1 MTPVTTTRGGHPP
14 APPSSAVILIGH
26 LTDEGE
32 SLSSRSAGFIQR
44 GVERLGGPGVHLI
57 KKLPSGDIKVWADP
71 AAAQRLLAAVVMSVP
86 SVASGGQT
94 DLAIK
99 FDKPKPRSAQGL
111 IYAPFA
117 AEEDVDELAQLL
129 ETQGVTA
136 VRRLPSRGRH
146 ADGKLFVLTFSDSL
160 VPDNILLLYHRL
172 AVKPFVQYPMRCKR
186 CQGYRHSARY
196 CRRPVR
202 CGTCAGA
209 HLTDS
214 CEAQAPRC
222 AACDGDHPV
231 TDSVCPEWR
240 AQFLINKAMALDN
253 ISFQEAVR
261 RFKLAPAPAQV
272 ATTRPPQQPSRFSQ
286 QPPTPP
292 VWQQACPPP
301 APQQPRP
308 PPAPQQQCPPPAP
321 QQPRPPTAPQQSGAP
336 RSPRQAAAPSTSHLE
351 RSPPSP
357 WQRQNPVSYPVP
369 RPWAATPRRRL
380 ELDRA
385 LSVHSHTDK
394 AGNSIGGS
402 HSPSSR
408 DSVRR
413 GNVGR
418 GRHPPVPLSNRWG
431 VLSECDSDAS
441 AQTQTGVTCRHT
453 AEIGTQ
459 TEISD
464 FSSRDCATQ
473 TDPQPT
479 VLSDVGSQTEFLDSA
494 PESGT
499 ETEFQSPETA
509 SQTVLSPADP
519 GEGNT
524 CVSHPTSTDTSESIP
539 RDSATISRHLGSPA
553 ASSAALLSPMRTRAT
568 ASRTASSK

>member
-1 MTPVTTTRGGHPP
+1 MEYLCTCAR
-14 APPSSAVILIGH
+14 ADRASASQEH

-32 SLSSRSAGFIQR
+32 SLSSRLAGFIQR
-44 GVERLGGPGVHLI
+44 GVERLGSPGVHLI

-172 AVKPFVQYPMRCKR
+172 AVKPFVQYPIRCKR

-336 RSPRQAAAPSTSHLE
+336 RSPGRQLPRRLRIWNVPLRPRGSDRTRFRIRFLGHGRPLRAADWNWTELSRSILTRTRLGTASVAPILHRVAIQCGERASVGVGTLPSHCPIAGMYFL
-351 RSPPSP
+351 S
-357 WQRQNPVSYPVP
+357 
-369 RPWAATPRRRL
+369 ATPTLLPRLRRASHVAIPPRL
-380 ELDRA
+380 APRLRSLIFPLVTA
-385 LSVHSHTDK
+385 LLRLTPSLL
-394 AGNSIGGS
+394 
-402 HSPSSR
+402 SSR
-408 DSVRR
+408 MRA
-413 GNVGR
+413 
-418 GRHPPVPLSNRWG
+418 HK
-431 VLSECDSDAS
+431 
-441 AQTQTGVTCRHT
+441 Q
-453 AEIGTQ
+453 
-459 TEISD
+459 
-464 FSSRDCATQ
+464 SS
-473 TDPQPT
+473 
-479 VLSDVGSQTEFLDSA
+479 
-494 PESGT
+494 
-499 ETEFQSPETA
+499 
-509 SQTVLSPADP
+509 
-519 GEGNT
+519 
-524 CVSHPTSTDTSESIP
+524 
-539 RDSATISRHLGSPA
+539 
-553 ASSAALLSPMRTRAT
+553 
-568 ASRTASSK
+568 